1 MFDYLY
7 YKLYQASLKSSLDDI
22 PEFLAP
28 IYLGG
33 LISANILVISAF
45 LAKIDVL
52 PFLFSSKEQGGVFA
66 LITII
71 VTMFYY
77 RKERYRPIIKKYSQE
92 NNSQRIRGNIIVA
105 VYVALS
111 FLLIFALVQH
121 AEIT

>member
-33 LISANILVISAF
+33 LISANILAISAF

-71 VTMFYY
+71 LIMFY
-77 RKERYRPIIKKYSQE
+77 
-92 NNSQRIRGNIIVA
+92 
-105 VYVALS
+105 
-111 FLLIFALVQH
+111 LLVH
-121 AEIT
+121 NCTSK